1 MSPRIEDLKDN
12 NGPSGGSVTYSSLA
26 SKLLFNATMLL
37 IFKSASF
44 AHSVL
49 FRGDILI

>member
-12 NGPSGGSVTYSSLA
+12 NGPCGGSATYSSLT
-26 SKLLFNATMLL
+26 STLPFNATMLL
-37 IFKSASF
+37 IFKSARF

-49 FRGDILI
+49 FRGNILI